1 MWLSKALT
9 VGLLA
14 LAGCGFTPA
23 YGPQGGGSVLQNSIL
38 AEEPRDKPAF
48 DFVERIEER
57 LGPSDA
63 PRFALNYSIAVAAV
77 NMGITAANATTR
89 INLTGS
95 VTWQLMDV
103 ATGAQLT
110 AGRAQNFTSYSVVGS
125 TVASLSAQEDAAVRL
140 VRILADQIVSQ
151 LLATSGQWVP

>member
-1 MWLSKALT
+1 MWLSRALL

-23 YGPQGGGSVLQNSIL
+23 YGPNGGGGALQNSIL
-38 AEEPRDKPAF
+38 AAEPRDKPAF

-63 PRFALNYSIAVAAV
+63 PRFALNYTIALAAV
-77 NMGITAANATTR
+77 DMGITAANATTR
-89 INLTGS
+89 INLTGT
-95 VTWQLMDV
+95 VTWQLRDV

-110 AGRAQNFTSYSVVGS
+110 GGRVQNFTSYSVIGS
-125 TVASLSAQEDAAVRL
+125 TVASLSSQDDASTRL